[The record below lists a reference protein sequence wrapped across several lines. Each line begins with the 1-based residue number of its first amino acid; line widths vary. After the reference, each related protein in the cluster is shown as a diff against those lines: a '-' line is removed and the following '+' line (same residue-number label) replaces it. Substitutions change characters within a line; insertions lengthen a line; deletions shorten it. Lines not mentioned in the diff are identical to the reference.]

1 MDDPQVIQASV
12 TSNKVPEMPILH
24 SRVPSSGPSQRATFT
39 TSLSIPVIGTRAV
52 TNTSNSNQSSNDT
65 IGGSNGGGHA
75 TTGVVSSG
83 PAPARMA
90 SSRMATST
98 HTQTHS
104 SISIEDGFREGGK
117 HPDLGLEP
125 IKVASV
131 LDLNSVR
138 TRGPRVPPASI
149 QGSRPT
155 EPGSRLEERPFGLED
170 CPAFYPTM
178 DEWHDPIAYIRKI
191 TPIAEQSGICK
202 IVPPEGW
209 NMPFVTNTE
218 VRPTHSPRGYVT
230 QLAVFLAVFPFQNTP
245 PDIESSGGFFARQN
259 SILRTDL
266 SFSQAASG

>member
-1 MDDPQVIQASV
+1 MDDPQVIQASG
-12 TSNKVPEMPILH
+12 TPNKGPEMPSLH

-52 TNTSNSNQSSNDT
+52 TNTSSSNQTSNDT
-65 IGGSNGGGHA
+65 IGGSNGGSHA
-75 TTGVVSSG
+75 STGVVSSG
-83 PAPARMA
+83 PAP
-90 SSRMATST
+90 SRMATST
-98 HTQTHS
+98 HTQTHA
-104 SISIEDGFREGGK
+104 SISIDDGFREGGK

-138 TRGPRVPPASI
+138 TRAPRLPPASI

-155 EPGSRLEERPFGLED
+155 EAGSRPEERPFGLED
-170 CPAFYPTM
+170 CPAFYPTL

-191 TPIAEQSGICK
+191 TPIAEESGICK

-218 VRPTHSPRGYVT
+218 VRPTHSLCGDVPHFSRVPRRLFV
-230 QLAVFLAVFPFQNTP
+230 
-245 PDIESSGGFFARQN
+245 SRH
-259 SILRTDL
+259 
-266 SFSQAASG
+266 ASRH